1 MALGNPSTFRFC
13 LDSRPFSNHDSVMEQ
28 HPFGNTGTS
37 ISPLGIGCTDNAEVI
52 HLLLDAGCN
61 LVDTAQCYGPH
72 EAFLG
77 ERFHHRRDEFFLQ
90 SKCGHHEVLPDGS
103 LRSLRISMAD
113 IDAALQKLRTDH
125 LDAMLLHSYDLD
137 ALRQGEAIEVLQA
150 AKAAGKIRFA
160 GYSGDNDRA
169 LFAARH
175 GAFDL
180 IETSISIADQSQI
193 DSLLPI
199 CREKGIGVVAKRPVA
214 NAAWRGFDDLH
225 NVAAKATVYT
235 QRLAAMR
242 LDLPA
247 LGFADD
253 NAGWSELALRFNLS
267 LDGLHSSII
276 GTRNPAHARAN
287 LAVAAKGPLSAT
299 VLQQV
304 REAFRRAETASGS
317 PWPGEN

>member
-1 MALGNPSTFRFC
+1 MNKI
-13 LDSRPFSNHDSVMEQ
+13 
-28 HPFGNTGTS
+28 PFGDTGS
-37 ISPLGIGCTDNAEVI
+37 LISPLGIGCTDNIEVM

-72 EAFLG
+72 ESFLG
-77 ERFHHRRDEFFLQ
+77 EYFHHRRDQFFLQ

-103 LRSLRISMAD
+103 MRSLRISMAD

-137 ALRQGEAIEVLQA
+137 ALQRGEAIEVLLA
-150 AKAAGKIRFA
+150 AKAAGKIRFT
-160 GYSGDNDRA
+160 GYSGDNERA

-180 IETSISIADQSQI
+180 IETSISIADLSQI
-193 DSLLPI
+193 DSLLPL
-199 CREKGIGVVAKRPVA
+199 CRENGIAVVAKRPVA
-214 NAAWRGFDDLH
+214 NAAWRGFDDLSR
-225 NVAAKATVYT
+225 VAAKASVYT
-235 QRLAAMR
+235 RRLAAMR

-287 LAVAAKGPLSAT
+287 LAAVAKGPLPAG

-304 REAFRRAETASGS
+304 RTAFKQAKAASGTV
-317 PWPGEN
+317 WLGEN